1 MSAGRPGDNDMDSNQ
16 STANDSQGLD
26 PLKQH
31 IMAVQVASRLSM
43 CVDFEQEAEPSPTSP
58 TEVDTKATQMRE
70 NAAVHMVQRR
80 VSSEDFSLED
90 L

>member
-1 MSAGRPGDNDMDSNQ
+1 MDSNQ